1 MSVNHD
7 EQAKDFRSQP
17 RALWIGSDGFGLACR
32 QANRE
37 PLVHRRGGLTAL
49 ELATYDGGGVS
60 PVSTAPA
67 DSNRPVGGGFD
78 PPSGGWSAER
88 SAAAGT
94 GRDGA
99 GRRPAA
105 PRRPG
110 GGAPAARG

>member
-60 PVSTAPA
+60 AVSTAPA
-67 DSNRPVGGGFD
+67 DSNRPVGGGVD
-78 PPSGGWSAER
+78 PPDGGWSAGP
-88 SAAAGT
+88 AGT
-94 GRDGA
+94 GPHGA
-99 GRRPAA
+99 GRCLAA
-105 PRRPG
+105 RRHRG